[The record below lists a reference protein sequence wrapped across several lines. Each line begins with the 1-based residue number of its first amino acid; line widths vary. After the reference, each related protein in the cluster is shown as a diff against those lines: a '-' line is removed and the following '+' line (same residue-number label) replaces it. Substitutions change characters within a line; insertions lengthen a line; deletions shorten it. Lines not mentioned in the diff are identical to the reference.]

1 MQQTEEDGYPMYS
14 PYVETDP
21 LSIEDI
27 PVKEDDDGP
36 AWFFVVRICC
46 EAAFACCVSCMR
58 KLLAFAHLMS
68 AVHVPDRTLVYTIGD
83 LAIGLIQTWWYV

>member
-1 MQQTEEDGYPMYS
+1 MQQAEEDGYPMYS

-36 AWFFVVRICC
+36 AWFFVVRFCSL
-46 EAAFACCVSCMR
+46 AAIAC
-58 KLLAFAHLMS
+58 
-68 AVHVPDRTLVYTIGD
+68 
-83 LAIGLIQTWWYV
+83 